1 MKVIKTD
8 KQYMAEPDFETTIT
22 RMPAILRSLLITMNS
37 MRFFSLSAEMR
48 IMLSTTKCSGSSR
61 ETC

>member
-8 KQYMAEPDFETTIT
+8 KHYMAEPDFEIDHYKDA
-22 RMPAILRSLLITMNS
+22 RYPPVASHYHDS
-37 MRFFSLSAEMR
+37 MRFFSLSAEMW
-48 IMLSTTKCSGSSR
+48 IMSSTTKCSGSSR